1 MIDTIYL
8 YVDGADLDDVD
19 ADLRAAFS
27 GFSAHW
33 DGPDITLV
41 DERSPPDRD
50 AGTEDLPDRHLG
62 VNIGAG
68 VLSAV
73 ELDRLLDFAAGLAE
87 RTGREF
93 VLGLADRTTHRCEDV
108 CWIDGHG
115 ASLERAHVRM
125 VLTGQP

>member
-19 ADLRAAFS
+19 AELAAAFS
-27 GFSAHW
+27 GFIARWH
-33 DGPDITLV
+33 GPHIMLV

-50 AGTEDLPDRHLG
+50 LG

-68 VLSAV
+68 VLSAA
-73 ELDRLLDFAAGLAE
+73 ELDRLLAFAAGLAG

-93 VLGLADRTTHRCEDV
+93 VLGLADRAANRCEDV
-108 CWIDGHG
+108 CWIDAHG
-115 ASLERAHVRM
+115 ASLERAHLLTA
-125 VLTGQP
+125 LTGQP